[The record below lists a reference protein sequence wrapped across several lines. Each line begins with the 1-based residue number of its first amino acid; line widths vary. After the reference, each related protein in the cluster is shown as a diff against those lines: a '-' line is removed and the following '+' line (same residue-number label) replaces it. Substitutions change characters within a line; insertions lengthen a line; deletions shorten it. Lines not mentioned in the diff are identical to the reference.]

1 VRTAIVESRY
11 TTESFLTGSIP
22 DLKTHGCIG
31 GGIEDAFGH
40 EGCADGGYRGGG
52 IKGISDI
59 SLNERCLAD
68 SYNRTIGKGLLFV
81 CGKQSCI
88 EGG

>member
-1 VRTAIVESRY
+1 MRAAIVESRY

-31 GGIEDAFGH
+31 GGIDDAFGH
-40 EGCADGGYRGGG
+40 EGCADGGCRGGG

-68 SYNRTIGKGLLFV
+68 S
-81 CGKQSCI
+81 
-88 EGG
+88 